1 MRLVSW
7 IGGNDLDAAEAKTYQ
22 TGAVAAT
29 LASATFTELHL
40 LYSYPERRV
49 SNYLSWLSSLHG
61 IPVAKRKAESASPE
75 KVKSLITKNN
85 RGVRQANISNSDIY
99 ELSIPIPEASKL
111 AKFDEAVAKVQ
122 AMSKSML
129 LQCSES
135 HAFFKSLSQRAFSGD
150 LQL

>member
-111 AKFDEAVAKVQ
+111 ANLMKLSLRYKQCQRVCYYNAVNR
-122 AMSKSML
+122 MHFL
-129 LQCSES
+129 N
-135 HAFFKSLSQRAFSGD
+135 H
-150 LQL
+150 